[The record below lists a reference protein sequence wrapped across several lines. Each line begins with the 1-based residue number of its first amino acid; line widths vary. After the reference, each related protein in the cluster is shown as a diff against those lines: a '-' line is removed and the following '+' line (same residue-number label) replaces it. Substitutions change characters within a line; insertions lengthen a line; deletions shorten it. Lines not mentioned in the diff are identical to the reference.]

1 MSLSK
6 LSEKCK
12 GCPKSDTC
20 SHKRMECV
28 GILQPSAE
36 CISSDISM
44 DMLQPHDY
52 RQIQIAPNT
61 TVTIDLEDLKKELE
75 DRIYRSIGVPCI
87 SSQFGA

>member
-6 LSEKCK
+6 MSEKCK
-12 GCPKSDTC
+12 GCPEQDTC
-20 SHKRMECV
+20 THKKMECV

-36 CISSDISM
+36 TISSNISM
-44 DMLQPHDY
+44 PMLQPHDY
-52 RQIQIAPNT
+52 RQVTIAPNT

-87 SSQFGA
+87 GTQFGA